1 MTRKD
6 HQARRILSLF
16 QHLHQLEAGH
26 LSRLEARVSELAK
39 EERALVS
46 YLEGGGVLSSVF
58 SDLVLNKLRST
69 AQRHKTA
76 KLAVEI
82 QTSRALEQ
90 ARRVKQGERL
100 VAKIER
106 DREVKTSQWE
116 LREIIDSTFSMTR
129 IRPP

>member
-46 YLEGGGVLSSVF
+46 YLEGGGVLSSIF

-69 AQRHKTA
+69 AQRNKAA
-76 KLAVEI
+76 KLAVER

-106 DREVKTSQWE
+106 DRELETSQWE
-116 LREIIDSTFSMTR
+116 LREIVDNTFSMTR

>member
-26 LSRLEARVSELAK
+26 LSRLEARVSELEK

-116 LREIIDSTFSMTR
+116 LREIIDSTFGMTR